1 MLVAVRSPSRLLA
14 LLEAEGTLRTS
25 RTIKVFRDCA
35 DRCIRRACIV
45 TLLILLVSIAVLEYV
60 LRRPDAAPGGETKT
74 TEDREVAVP
83 EASPQQSPNPTLAPA
98 LFRLGRA
105 VEQFGRG
112 PVPQPG
118 QAEPATKEP
127 KKV

>member
-1 MLVAVRSPSRLLA
+1 M
-14 LLEAEGTLRTS
+14 
-25 RTIKVFRDCA
+25 
-35 DRCIRRACIV
+35 CIRRACLV

-60 LRRPDAAPGGETKT
+60 LRRPDPAPGGETKT
-74 TEDREVAVP
+74 TDDREVMVP

-98 LFRLGRA
+98 LLQLGRA

-112 PVPQPG
+112 PVPQPN
-118 QAEPATKEP
+118 QTEPATRES